1 MARFD
6 FALWIGACLVTLH
19 KAKIGPA
26 SLAGLNISRRQSS
39 PNSGVCGQKFKR
51 GSEMNKLMIGVSGL
65 GVLHT
70 DASVPDT
77 DTKFRMVKES
87 GAFD

>member
-1 MARFD
+1 
-6 FALWIGACLVTLH
+6 
-19 KAKIGPA
+19 
-26 SLAGLNISRRQSS
+26 
-39 PNSGVCGQKFKR
+39 
-51 GSEMNKLMIGVSGL
+51 MNKLMIGVSGL

-87 GAFD
+87 GAFDYMDRTPPRADLDNHLKASAKYGVSTVAGVSSIWSGAMRRFLRII

>member
-26 SLAGLNISRRQSS
+26 SLAGLNISRRQCSKFWRLWS
-39 PNSGVCGQKFKR
+39 KFKR
-51 GSEMNKLMIGVSGL
+51 GSEMNKLMIGVSG
-65 GVLHT
+65 
-70 DASVPDT
+70 
-77 DTKFRMVKES
+77 
-87 GAFD
+87 

>member
-1 MARFD
+1 
-6 FALWIGACLVTLH
+6 
-19 KAKIGPA
+19 
-26 SLAGLNISRRQSS
+26 
-39 PNSGVCGQKFKR
+39 
-51 GSEMNKLMIGVSGL
+51 MNKLMIGVSGL